1 MPTYVRSSGQWLPV
15 SGSVPADI
23 NTIASANQVIYKNSS
38 NIPTGSVNL
47 TFNGSN
53 LSCGGNIN
61 AVGYGNI
68 TSSGYG
74 FFVTPNAGS
83 TGGVRIAANATSGI
97 AYLQFT
103 NNAQNAEWTN
113 IAVTNGAAVF
123 SGSVSANSDI
133 KLKTNVKTISN
144 PLDKVSRLRGVE
156 YDRIDYDS
164 HEIGVIAQEVE
175 KVIPEVVTDNSGT
188 KAVAYG
194 NLVGLLIE
202 AIKEQNQKID
212 SLTEEINSL
221 KNGGK

>member
-15 SGSVPADI
+15 SGSNSSNPDI
-23 NTIASANQVIYKNSS
+23 NTIASANQVLYKNSS
-38 NIPTGSVNL
+38 NIATGSPNL
-47 TFNGSN
+47 TFNGSD
-53 LSCGGNIN
+53 LSCG
-61 AVGYGNI
+61 GNI

-133 KLKTNVKTISN
+133 KLKTNIKTISN
-144 PLDKVSRLRGVE
+144 ALDKVSRLRGVE
-156 YDRIDYDS
+156 YDRIDYDN
-164 HEIGVIAQEVE
+164 HEIGVIAQEIE
-175 KVIPEVVTDNSGT
+175 EVIPEVVIDNSGT

-202 AIKEQNQKID
+202 AIKEQQN
-212 SLTEEINSL
+212 EINIL
-221 KNGGK
+221 KQEINELKKL